1 MKKKIGYIYSPKV
14 SEKYHDSLPSNLRRS
29 SIVHKLIESLGF
41 FNLLD
46 IKSPPLASS
55 QDLLEFHSLEYLTV
69 LSKIV
74 NGYTPD
80 LNTLEEFG
88 LVDDCPLFDGMVPH
102 IRYTAGGSIFAASML
117 CSDGHD
123 IVIHWDGGRHHA
135 HCSKASGF
143 CYVNDIVL
151 GLQYLR
157 TTFSRIFYLDL
168 DIHYGDGVES
178 AFPNSISIYPLSI
191 HHASVGYFPNT
202 GLEMSKYKIPLSQT
216 LYNDTSF
223 ICVLEACLPKVLAA
237 WKPDVVVIQ
246 CGADTLKSDP
256 IGRIGSLSEKAYL
269 HAFQLIKTYAPD
281 AKWLLLGG
289 GTFFFF

>member
-1 MKKKIGYIYSPKV
+1 
-14 SEKYHDSLPSNLRRS
+14 
-29 SIVHKLIESLGF
+29 
-41 FNLLD
+41 
-46 IKSPPLASS
+46 
-55 QDLLEFHSLEYLTV
+55 
-69 LSKIV
+69 
-74 NGYTPD
+74 
-80 LNTLEEFG
+80 
-88 LVDDCPLFDGMVPH
+88 MVPH

-289 GTFFFF
+289 GGYHHANTARLWAHLTGYILQRSLPDTVPTEYPFAELFEPFYDLELEKESDMEQLASHELKETLGRIEETFKFN